1 MTEQADKLVVDFSDS
16 LQQAQTQTKNLSTVL
31 TRTLQ
36 ALKQHGVQLSVDLES
51 MVRGVQQEIEST
63 QKRSRR
69 VIQQLGQQKEL
80 VRTVALITSSLEL
93 DQVLA
98 EVMDTVIHL
107 TGSERAYLMLRNKDT
122 EELTIRAARNWDR
135 ETMSDDDVFFSRSI
149 VNAALEQMEPIITT
163 NAQGDARF
171 QAMKS
176 VVQHGLRSILCI
188 PLSLHGR
195 VVGVLYA
202 DNRIEQGI
210 FSNDDIPLLT
220 AFGTQA
226 AIAIENARMFGQVKN
241 DLREAQRE
249 LQVLKIQIDRQ
260 KVSEQ
265 VNEITESDYFERL
278 SEAARAI
285 RQTRQAPSNVNP
297 DQDAE

>member
-1 MTEQADKLVVDFSDS
+1 MAEQSADKSVLEFSES
-16 LQQAQTQTKNLSTVL
+16 LTQLQGDTDNLGTVL
-31 TRTLQ
+31 GRTLQ
-36 ALKQHGVQLSVDLES
+36 ALSKHGVQLSVDLEG
-51 MVRGVQQEIEST
+51 MVRTLQQGVGVVR
-63 QKRSRR
+63 KRSHR
-69 VIQQLGQQKEL
+69 VVEQLDQQKEL

-107 TGSERAYLMLRNKDT
+107 TGAERAYLMLRSKDSDD
-122 EELTIRAARNWDR
+122 LSIRAARNWDR
-135 ETMSDDDVFFSRSI
+135 ETISEDDVFFSRSI
-149 VNAALEQMEPIITT
+149 VNTALEHLEPVVST
-163 NAQGDARF
+163 NAQGDERF
-171 QAMKS
+171 QEMKS

-210 FSNDDIPLLT
+210 FSTDDIPLLT

-226 AIAIENARMFGQVKN
+226 AIAIENARLFEQVKD
-241 DLREAQRE
+241 DLAEAQRE
-249 LQVLKIQIDRQ
+249 LQHLKIQIDRQ
-260 KVSEQ
+260 KVDEQ
-265 VNEITESDYFERL
+265 VSEITDSDYFERL

-285 RQTRQAPSNVNP
+285 RQTRQTPP
-297 DQDAE
+297 DDSK

>member
-1 MTEQADKLVVDFSDS
+1 MTEQADRVVSEFSDS
-16 LQQAQTQTKNLSTVL
+16 LEQAQSQLKNLHTVL
-31 TRTLQ
+31 SRTLQ
-36 ALKQHGVQLSVDLES
+36 ALAQHGVQLSVDLDS
-51 MVRGVQQEIEST
+51 MTRAAQQEVDAA

-69 VIQQLGQQKEL
+69 VVQQLSQQREL

-107 TGSERAYLMLRNKDT
+107 TGAERAYLMLRDKDT
-122 EELTIRAARNWDR
+122 QELSVRAARNWGR
-135 ETMSDDDVFFSRSI
+135 ETISEDDTIFSRSI
-149 VNAALEQMEPIITT
+149 VNAALEQMEPIIAT
-163 NAQGDARF
+163 NAQGDVRF

-188 PLSLHGR
+188 PLSMHGR

-226 AIAIENARMFGQVKN
+226 AIAIENARMFTRVKA

-249 LQVLKIQIDRQ
+249 LQVLKIQIDQ
-260 KVSEQ
+260 HKVNEQ
-265 VNEITESDYFERL
+265 VNEITESEYFERL
-278 SEAARAI
+278 SEAARAL
-285 RQTRQAPSNVNP
+285 RQTRQNMQNVNP
-297 DQDAE
+297 DQDN